1 MVRVLLT
8 SREGSNK
15 VREFITRAHY
25 PKDDVDLIL
34 EKHESSYGL
43 CTECSTFSTYV
54 AYPCAI
60 VKGATE

>member
-1 MVRVLLT
+1 M
-8 SREGSNK
+8 
-15 VREFITRAHY
+15 REFVTLAHY

-54 AYPCAI
+54 AYPCPT
-60 VKGATE
+60 VKEATK

>member
-1 MVRVLLT
+1 MGY
-8 SREGSNK
+8 EM
-15 VREFITRAHY
+15 REFITRAHY
-25 PKDDVDLIL
+25 TNDDVDLIL